1 MDISLDIYIVNL
13 KFSMSIIKVFFE
25 GSVSQIFDLGPS
37 FHFMEKNGEL
47 FVILFNT
54 NFYNS

>member
-13 KFSMSIIKVFFE
+13 KFSMSIIKVFLE
-25 GSVSQIFDLGPS
+25 GRMSQIFELGPS
-37 FHFMEKNGEL
+37 FHFLEKNEEL